1 MFPARDHG
9 GAFNLETV
17 KGQGKDLMMPRDAEE
32 DEVVSHLLVEQ
43 SFDITGCPNA
53 NLAFL

>member
-1 MFPARDHG
+1 MFPATDHG

-17 KGQGKDLMMPRDAEE
+17 KGRGKDLMMPRDAVE
-32 DEVVSHLLVEQ
+32 DEVVSHPPVEQ

>member
-1 MFPARDHG
+1 
-9 GAFNLETV
+9 
-17 KGQGKDLMMPRDAEE
+17 MMPRDAVK
-32 DEVVSHLLVEQ
+32 DEVVSHRPVEQ